1 MGKVKKIIGAFI
13 HASGRFDELAQRI
26 ADTNQYVEDTNKR
39 ITAIERSFTTQ
50 LTQKD
55 AGWFAE
61 HLSNDREMCAVLNRG
76 LSIAPTVWGD
86 PERLEIDETAKVF
99 TCFFNVNS
107 GRIKIGEYT
116 FAGSN
121 VSLLTGSHDMRLT
134 GEMRRDAE
142 RTEDGDIE
150 IGKGVWLASG
160 CTVIGPCRI
169 GDNAVIAAGAV
180 VVPGTEVPA
189 NTVWGGVPA
198 KQIKEI
204 EPAEMTVENPAVR
217 EAFER
222 SGGMLFADGW
232 GERIPGVLAEPGHWM
247 VKEKG
252 KIITDRAE
260 WVMYYR
266 KDGVGKS
273 VIRFEGAGGVS
284 EVELVE
290 SEGAKRVRLPINEG
304 ELSEVEVRRLSS
316 EDGEKIFVALRKAE
330 GTTVEEESAEEEDG
344 EIDIEAIMAEIKEEA
359 RKHRSGTGTVEF

>member
-1 MGKVKKIIGAFI
+1 MGKIKKIIGAFL
-13 HASGRFDELAQRI
+13 HAPGRFDELAQRI
-26 ADTNQYVEDTNKR
+26 ADTNELISGTELKIRDELNRMNVEW
-39 ITAIERSFTTQ
+39 FTEQ
-50 LTQKD
+50 LC
-55 AGWFAE
+55 
-61 HLSNDREMCAVLNRG
+61 SNREQLGRLNRG

-107 GRIKIGEYT
+107 GRIRIGEYT

-160 CTVIGPCRI
+160 CTVLGPCRI

-180 VVPGTEVPA
+180 VVPGTDVPA

-204 EPAEMTVENPAVR
+204 EPAEMTVENPAVK

-222 SGGMLFADGW
+222 SGGVLFADGW
-232 GERIPGVLAEPGHWM
+232 GERIPGVLAEPGHWLI
-247 VKEKG
+247 KEKG
-252 KIITDRAE
+252 KIITDRSE
-260 WVMYYR
+260 WVMMYQ
-266 KDGVGKS
+266 KEGVGKS
-273 VIRFEGAGGVS
+273 VLRFEGPGGET
-284 EVELVE
+284 EVELTV
-290 SEGAKRVRLPINEG
+290 SEGAKRIRLPINEG
-304 ELSEVEVRRLSS
+304 ELSEVGLTRLTR
-316 EDGEKIFVALRKAE
+316 EKGERIFVALRAD
-330 GTTVEEESAEEEDG
+330 GAVQEEVAEEDG
-344 EIDIEAIMAEIKEEA
+344 EIDLEAIMAEIKEEA
-359 RKHRSGTGTVEF
+359 RKHGDGTHVTRSGLR